1 MHIAI
6 IALGSRG
13 DVQPYVALGVGLKEA
28 GYTVRV
34 ITHPDF
40 EALVG
45 AHGLDYWPVRGS
57 VQEIVESMEMRDLV
71 EKGNFIRI
79 SMETSRQAKRVALN
93 WAEDSLAGCSGFD
106 LLIAG
111 VGGMFVAGALAEKL
125 IIPVIQA
132 FLFPFTPTRAFPSI
146 LLPAFLTRLGGA
158 FNRASHHVTQQ
169 AIWQAY
175 RSADNAARKQV
186 MNLPAAPFWG
196 PFRSDRLKQ
205 HPVLYG
211 FSPSV
216 IAKPADWGVNTYV
229 TGYWFLDPSSTWS
242 PPPGLTAFLDSGPA
256 PVCIGF
262 GSMGNRNPEQTTE
275 LVLAAIDR
283 SRQRAV
289 ILSGWGGLSKVNL
302 PDTVY
307 MADSIPHAWLFP
319 RMAAVVHHGG
329 AGTTAAGFRAGVP
342 SVITPF
348 FGDQMFWGKRA
359 AALGVG
365 TEPIAR
371 KKLTAERLAG
381 AIQTAV
387 TDRTMRQRAAE
398 LGAKI
403 QAEDGIGQVVSII
416 RRLSADQRL

>member
-1 MHIAI
+1 MRIAI
-6 IALGSRG
+6 VALGSRG
-13 DVQPYVALGVGLKEA
+13 DVQPYVALGVGLKAA

-34 ITHPDF
+34 ITHTDF

-45 AHGLDYWPVRGS
+45 AHDLDYWPVRGS
-57 VQEIVESMEMRDLV
+57 VQEVVESKEMRELI

-79 SMETSRQAKRVALN
+79 SMETSRQAKRAALN
-93 WAEDSLAGCSGFD
+93 WAEDSLEGCRGVE

-125 IIPVIQA
+125 NIPIIQA

-146 LLPAFLTRLGGA
+146 LLPASLSRLGGF

-169 AIWQAY
+169 VIWQAY
-175 RSADNAARKQV
+175 RSADSAARNRV
-186 MNLPAAPFWG
+186 LNLPAAPFWG
-196 PFRSDRLKQ
+196 PFRSERLRQ

-216 IAKPADWGVNTYV
+216 IAKPADWGADTHI
-229 TGYWFLDPSSTWS
+229 TGYWYLDPAPGWS
-242 PPPGLTAFLDSGPA
+242 PPPGLTEFLNSGPA

-262 GSMGNRNPEQTTE
+262 GSMGNRKPEETAK
-275 LVLAAIDR
+275 LVLDAVAQ
-283 SRQRAV
+283 SRHRAV
-289 ILSGWGGLSKVNL
+289 ILSGWGGLSNENL

-342 SVITPF
+342 SIITPF

-365 TEPIAR
+365 TEPIPR
-371 KKLTAERLAG
+371 KKLTAERLARI
-381 AIQTAV
+381 IQTAV
-387 TDRTMRQRAAE
+387 TDPDMRQRAAE

-403 QAEDGIGQVVSII
+403 QAEDGVAQAVSII
-416 RRLSADQRL
+416 RHLQL